1 MITRAVVTEKLLA
14 YLNDNI
20 TLAELVDWAGLCFV
34 EGGFLPE
41 EDTDMLVDM
50 VMYIAGAHHEYFPL
64 TWDVITEFFRQL
76 GMRVKNVEIE
86 PLPSPVP
93 V

>member
-1 MITRAVVTEKLLA
+1 MITREVVTEKLLA
-14 YLNDNI
+14 YLNHDL

-64 TWDVITEFFRQL
+64 TWDVISDFLEQL
-76 GMRVKNVEIE
+76 GVRVANIQVV
-86 PLPSPVP
+86 PLPSA
-93 V
+93 